1 MPSILVLRD
10 VELEAFYIGSN
21 SRVKSR
27 KDLSEVS
34 RTAVLNVT
42 EYLMDPLITSVV
54 SADEEDEITVSLAIY
69 LISTQLLNTTKIA
82 IKCIIQGK

>member
-10 VELEAFYIGSN
+10 VELGAFYIGSN
-21 SRVKSR
+21 SRVGSR

-54 SADEEDEITVSLAIY
+54 SAD
-69 LISTQLLNTTKIA
+69 
-82 IKCIIQGK
+82 

>member
-10 VELEAFYIGSN
+10 VELGAFYIGSN
-21 SRVKSR
+21 SRVGSR

-82 IKCIIQGK
+82 IK